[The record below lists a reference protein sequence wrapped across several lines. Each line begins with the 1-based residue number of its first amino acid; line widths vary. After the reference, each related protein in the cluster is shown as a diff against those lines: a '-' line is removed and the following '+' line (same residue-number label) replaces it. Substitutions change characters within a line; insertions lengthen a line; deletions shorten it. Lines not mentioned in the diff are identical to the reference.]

1 MHIVIGAITALV
13 SILYLLDRLGVDIGW
28 LNPFHWRH
36 RRAWARRHDSDPIYS
51 VEDPIHVAAIL
62 VIGAAKLDGELSAG
76 QKKASTEQFQ
86 ASFSLDE
93 GAASDLYVSATHLLG
108 APQIVG
114 QQLQGLAERNKES
127 FSVEQAES
135 MMQMMVKVAS
145 ADGSVSAAQQEYI
158 DTMRGFFVAPRQAD
172 DGTWA

>member
-1 MHIVIGAITALV
+1 MHIVIGAITALI

-36 RRAWARRHDSDPIYS
+36 RRAWAKRYDSDPIYS

-76 QKKASTEQFQ
+76 QKQATIEQFQ
-86 ASFSLDE
+86 ASFSLE
-93 GAASDLYVSATHLLG
+93 ESAASELYVSATHLLG
-108 APQIVG
+108 VPQVVE
-114 QQLQGLAERNKES
+114 QQLQGLASRNKAK
-127 FSVEQAES
+127 FSGEQSDS
-135 MMQMMVKVAS
+135 MLQMMVKVAS
-145 ADGSVSAAQQEYI
+145 ADGSLSTVQKNYI
-158 DTMRGFFVAPRQAD
+158 DTMRENFVVPEKE